1 MSNVKTISADGPL
14 TKAELDRLEEF
25 LRGRK
30 ETYKD
35 TMGLEE
41 LDGFLTALVI
51 NPEMVMPH
59 DYLPDIFGEG
69 IDAFETDEE
78 AEEVLALIFRH
89 FNTIEAKL
97 EKKEPYPLLFT
108 EVEDGIPRGNNWAHG
123 FLQGARWC
131 YDEWRE
137 VMVDNRHGYC
147 VPMLILDNEHNPK
160 PELRPPPITNDR
172 REDIIV
178 GLGLATMLAYQYFE
192 PQRRENAENFL
203 DDDDLDDDVPLP
215 MVRTE
220 PKVGRNEPCPCG
232 SGKKY
237 KRCHGSGTVQ

>member
-1 MSNVKTISADGPL
+1 MSKMKTIPANSPL
-14 TKAELDRLEEF
+14 TEVELDRLEEF
-25 LRGRK
+25 LRIRR

-78 AEEVLALIFRH
+78 AEEVLVLIFRH
-89 FNTIEAKL
+89 FNTIAAKL
-97 EKKEPYPLLFT
+97 EKKEPYLPLFT

-131 YDEWRE
+131 YDAWRE
-137 VMVDNRHGYC
+137 VMVDKQHGYG

-160 PELRPPPITNDR
+160 PELRPPPITPER
-172 REDIIV
+172 REDLIV
-178 GLGLATMLAYQYFE
+178 ALGLATMLAYQHFE
-192 PQRRENAENFL
+192 PQRREDAENFS
-203 DDDDLDDDVPLP
+203 DDGDLDDEVPLQ

-220 PKVGRNEPCPCG
+220 PKVGRNDPCHCG

-237 KRCHGSGTVQ
+237 KRCHGSVAVR